1 MKAGKLI
8 AKATYGNHLATNHK
22 MKYFEID
29 ETDLEIYDAK
39 IGCDDTNRTWEVW
52 TKPILFA
59 PQDVVDVQ
67 FFLIL
72 H

>member
-39 IGCDDTNRTWEVW
+39 IGCDDTNRT
-52 TKPILFA
+52 
-59 PQDVVDVQ
+59 
-67 FFLIL
+67 
-72 H
+72 